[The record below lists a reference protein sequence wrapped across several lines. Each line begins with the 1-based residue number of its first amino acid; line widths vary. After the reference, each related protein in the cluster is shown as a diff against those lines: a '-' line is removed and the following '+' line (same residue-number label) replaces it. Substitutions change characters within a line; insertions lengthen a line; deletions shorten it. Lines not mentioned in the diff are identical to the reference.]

1 MVNIAP
7 GESID
12 AAYRRF
18 VREMILNGT
27 FKELE
32 KARFYVGKGQLERD
46 KRRQKYKTK
55 RKRAA
60 ARRKSKRV

>member
-12 AAYRRF
+12 AAYRRY

-32 KARFYVGKGQLERD
+32 KTRFYVGKGQLERD

-60 ARRKSKRV
+60 ARRKSKRI

>member
-12 AAYRRF
+12 AAYRRY

-32 KARFYVGKGQLERD
+32 KTRFYVGKGQRERD